1 MALSKRNA
9 KEEEFELTLKKNSD
23 LKSSFEELQ
32 SKVDQRET
40 QNMRL
45 IGPDGKEMSRDDVR
59 HFCLQLN
66 EKIKVA
72 ERLKTQL
79 RSESLILQR
88 TEQIS
93 TANFNPKFEP
103 IIQPPPL
110 PPTFEPAHSPTFK
123 LSTSLTF
130 KP

>member
-45 IGPDGKEMSRDDVR
+45 IGPDGKEMSRDDVKA
-59 HFCLQLN
+59 FLF
-66 EKIKVA
+66 A
-72 ERLKTQL
+72 
-79 RSESLILQR
+79 
-88 TEQIS
+88 
-93 TANFNPKFEP
+93 A
-103 IIQPPPL
+103 
-110 PPTFEPAHSPTFK
+110 
-123 LSTSLTF
+123 
-130 KP
+130 